1 LRETIG
7 KRLSVEGVDDKGD
20 TWSAGKLWLDKWLV
34 AVRVWGAE
42 DPLIAIKPPTPTQR
56 VRRYPDGAQP
66 LAP

>member
-1 LRETIG
+1 LT
-7 KRLSVEGVDDKGD
+7 S
-20 TWSAGKLWLDKWLV
+20 V

-56 VRRYPDGAQP
+56 VPRYPDGAQP